1 MKNETLVIG
10 MITKAHGI
18 RGEVK
23 VMPLTDDLKR
33 FKKLKTVLIDGKE
46 VVVEGVKL
54 QSTKAILKLEGFN
67 KIEDTV
73 VLRDK
78 YISVNREEAVQLE
91 EGEYYVADLIGCMV
105 FDENGLQL
113 GQIYDVISTGSND
126 VYWVK
131 DDKKKDVLIPV
142 LKEIVLSVDIASE
155 KIIIKPIKEW
165 MDE

>member
-33 FKKLKTVLIDGKE
+33 FKKLKSVLIDGKE

-54 QSTKAILKLEGFN
+54 QSAKAILKLEGFD

-78 YISVNREEAVQLE
+78 YISVVREEAVELE

-113 GQIYDVISTGSND
+113 GKIYDVISTGSND

-131 DDKKKDVLIPV
+131 DEKKKDVLIPV

>member
-33 FKKLKTVLIDGKE
+33 FKKLKSVLIDDKE

-54 QSTKAILKLEGFN
+54 QSTKAILKLQGFD

-78 YISVNREEAVQLE
+78 YISVKREEAVELE

-105 FDENGLQL
+105 FDENGIEL
-113 GQIYDVISTGSND
+113 GKIYDVISTGSND

-131 DDKKKDVLIPV
+131 DQNKKDVLIPV
-142 LKEIVLSVDIASE
+142 LKEIVVTVDINSE

>member
-10 MITKAHGI
+10 KITKAHGI

-23 VMPLTDDLKR
+23 VIPLTDDLKR
-33 FKKLKTVLIDGKE
+33 FKKLKTVIIDDKE
-46 VVVEGVKL
+46 VIVEGVKL

-67 KIEDTV
+67 RIEDTA

-78 YISVNREEAVQLE
+78 YISVNREDAVELE
-91 EGEYYVADLIGCMV
+91 EGEYYIADLIGCMV

-113 GQIYDVISTGSND
+113 GKIYDVISTGSND
-126 VYWVK
+126 VYWIK
-131 DDKKKDVLIPV
+131 DQKKKDILVPV
-142 LKEIVLSVDIASE
+142 LKEIVLNVDIDSE

>member
-33 FKKLKTVLIDGKE
+33 FKKLKSVLIDGKE

-54 QSTKAILKLEGFN
+54 QSAKAILKLEGFD

-78 YISVNREEAVQLE
+78 YISVVREEAVELE

-113 GQIYDVISTGSND
+113 GKIYDVISTGSND

-131 DDKKKDVLIPV
+131 DEKKKDVLIPV
-142 LKEIVLSVDIASE
+142 LKEIVLSVDIDSE

>member
-33 FKKLKTVLIDGKE
+33 FKKLKSVLIDGKE

-54 QSTKAILKLEGFN
+54 QSAKAILKLEGFN

-78 YISVNREEAVQLE
+78 YISVIREEAVKLE

-113 GQIYDVISTGSND
+113 GKMYDVISTGSND

-131 DDKKKDVLIPV
+131 DEKKKDILIPV
-142 LKEIVLSVDIASE
+142 LKEIVLSVDIDSE